1 MFKVIDTHT
10 HFDAEEFDEDRAEA
24 FARAKE
30 AGVGKVFLPA
40 IDVKTTHA
48 VLALAK
54 EYPGYAYPMIGLHPE
69 EVKADWKEQLAEL
82 RKILEEHRMIGNANP
97 AGESGN
103 ANPAGESGNAN
114 PADGFPQFSD
124 FIAIGEVGLDYYW
137 SREFEN
143 EQLEA
148 FEEQVK
154 WSVET
159 QLPLMIHCR
168 KAQNE
173 MVHLLRK
180 YEKELPGGV
189 FHCFTGNQKEA
200 EELLSFDKFV
210 LGVGGVSTFK
220 SSHLREDLPA
230 VVPLDR
236 IVLETDSPYMAPV
249 PYRGKR
255 NESAFVVEVLKT
267 LAKAYGISEEEFAR
281 QTSLNAE
288 RFFPLSVS
296 QV

>member
-1 MFKVIDTHT
+1 MMNIIDTHT
-10 HFDAEEFDEDRAEA
+10 HLDAEEFDEDRAEA

-30 AGVGKVFLPA
+30 AGIDKVFLPA

-48 VLALAK
+48 VLDLSRQ
-54 EYPGYAYPMIGLHPE
+54 YSGYAYPMIGLHPE
-69 EVKADWKEQLAEL
+69 EVKEDWKEQLAEL
-82 RKILEEHRMIGNANP
+82 RKILDSCTE
-97 AGESGN
+97 
-103 ANPAGESGNAN
+103 
-114 PADGFPQFSD
+114 

-137 SREFEN
+137 SREFEK

-154 WSVET
+154 WSVKT

-168 KAQNE
+168 KGQNE
-173 MVHLLRK
+173 MVRLLRH

-200 EELLSFDKFV
+200 EELLTFDKFV

-230 VVPLDR
+230 VVPMER

-249 PYRGKR
+249 PYRGRR

-267 LAKAYGISEEEFAR
+267 LAKAYGVNEEELASITNRNVMRVFS
-281 QTSLNAE
+281 TLDK
-288 RFFPLSVS
+288 SVGYTR
-296 QV
+296 

>member
-10 HFDAEEFDEDRAEA
+10 HLDAEEFNEDRAEA
-24 FARAKE
+24 FARARE

-48 VLALAK
+48 VLALSR
-54 EYPGYAYPMIGLHPE
+54 EYPGYAFPMIGLHPE

-82 RKILEEHRMIGNANP
+82 RKMQI
-97 AGESGN
+97 
-103 ANPAGESGNAN
+103 
-114 PADGFPQFSD
+114 SD
-124 FIAIGEVGLDYYW
+124 FIAIGEIGLDYYW
-137 SREFEN
+137 SREFEH

-154 WSVET
+154 WAIET
-159 QLPLMIHCR
+159 RLPLMIHCR

-173 MVHLLRK
+173 MVHLLRQYQK
-180 YEKELPGGV
+180 DLPGGV

-200 EELLSFDKFV
+200 EELLSFDNFV
-210 LGVGGVSTFK
+210 LGIGGVSTFK

-230 VVPLDR
+230 VVPMNR

-249 PYRGKR
+249 PFRGKR

-267 LAKAYGISEEEFAR
+267 LAKAYGVSEEEFAK
-281 QTSLNAE
+281 QTNETVE
-288 RFFPLSVS
+288 RVFHIE
-296 QV
+296 

>member
-10 HFDAEEFDEDRAEA
+10 HLDAEEFNEDRAEA
-24 FARAKE
+24 FARARE

-48 VLALAK
+48 VLALSR
-54 EYPGYAYPMIGLHPE
+54 EYPGYAFPMIGLHPE

-82 RKILEEHRMIGNANP
+82 RKIQI
-97 AGESGN
+97 
-103 ANPAGESGNAN
+103 
-114 PADGFPQFSD
+114 SD
-124 FIAIGEVGLDYYW
+124 FIAVGEIGLDYYW
-137 SREFEN
+137 SREFEQ

-154 WSVET
+154 WAIET
-159 QLPLMIHCR
+159 RLPLMIHCR

-180 YEKELPGGV
+180 YQKDLPGGV

-200 EELLSFDKFV
+200 EELLSFDNFV
-210 LGVGGVSTFK
+210 LGIGGVSTFK

-230 VVPLDR
+230 VVPMNR

-249 PYRGKR
+249 PFRGKR
-255 NESAFVVEVLKT
+255 NESAFVLEVLKT
-267 LAKAYGISEEEFAR
+267 LAKAYGVSEEEFAK
-281 QTSLNAE
+281 QTNE
-288 RFFPLSVS
+288 TVKRVFHI
-296 QV
+296 

>member
-10 HFDAEEFDEDRAEA
+10 HLDAEEFDEDRAEA
-24 FARAKE
+24 FARARE

-48 VLALAK
+48 VLALSR

-82 RKILEEHRMIGNANP
+82 RKILEEHRIIGNANP
-97 AGESGN
+97 AGDSCN
-103 ANPAGESGNAN
+103 ANPAGDS
-114 PADGFPQFSD
+114 PQISD
-124 FIAIGEVGLDYYW
+124 FIAVGEIGLDYYW
-137 SREFEN
+137 SREFEH

-154 WSVET
+154 WSIET
-159 QLPLMIHCR
+159 RLPLMNHCR

-173 MVHLLRK
+173 MVHLLRQ
-180 YEKELPGGV
+180 YQKELPGGV

-200 EELLSFDKFV
+200 EELLSFDNFV
-210 LGVGGVSTFK
+210 LGIGGVSTFK

-230 VVPLDR
+230 AVPMNR
-236 IVLETDSPYMAPV
+236 IILETDSPYMAPV

-255 NESAFVVEVLKT
+255 NESAFVIEVLKT
-267 LAKAYGISEEEFAR
+267 LAKAYGVSEEEFAE
-281 QTSLNAE
+281 QTNKNVESVFHLN
-288 RFFPLSVS
+288 
-296 QV
+296 